1 MRGPTAT
8 PASRSGAISSAARGT
23 QHRHRRRRRA
33 RPNRPAPSAG
43 SGQPR
48 VRLRE
53 WHSTPE
59 FDFLDAEHDGYLS
72 LPDPVVHRRRVI
84 FVKPG
89 YWILVDD
96 LSGAARHQVDL
107 TFQFAPLDVAL
118 GPSPVGACRRRRTAV
133 CCGFPHFPRRRCSQ
147 LSNVAS

>member
-1 MRGPTAT
+1 MST
-8 PASRSGAISSAARGT
+8 
-23 QHRHRRRRRA
+23 
-33 RPNRPAPSAG
+33 RPIPRAPSDG

-96 LSGAARHQVDL
+96 LSGAARHQLDL
-107 TFQFAPLDVAL
+107 TVPVWPVERRPRPLTRGRVPQT
-118 GPSPVGACRRRRTAV
+118 PSGRVLWICPFPVGAGATGAQMWRT
-133 CCGFPHFPRRRCSQ
+133 
-147 LSNVAS
+147 VAH